1 MRVAFLRHPAR
12 DGGRH
17 RADADVPRRC
27 VVRRYLRDGRLAFL
41 HFTIWTPVTFDLV
54 VAVEKMG
61 VHFVRHHIY
70 QSDRPGFHGR
80 RGFLALWR
88 PLYSSRGA
96 VRVTGSPFSTLADA
110 EAACNTMFGELEHL
124 TAGVVSV

>member
-1 MRVAFLRHPAR
+1 VRVAFLRHPAR

-54 VAVEKMG
+54 VEYVSVATP
-61 VHFVRHHIY
+61 F
-70 QSDRPGFHGR
+70 R
-80 RGFLALWR
+80 RGIA
-88 PLYSSRGA
+88 
-96 VRVTGSPFSTLADA
+96 
-110 EAACNTMFGELEHL
+110 
-124 TAGVVSV
+124 